1 MSNFIFAAQN
11 NRTIS
16 GDDKIF
22 GISKLAKEAEAKFG
36 KEKVINATIG
46 SLLDKDGKLLIL
58 PTILEVL
65 KNLKGEDYAD
75 YAPIAGVPEFLEV
88 TKEAVFGNYKPE
100 GFIETVAT
108 PGGTG
113 AVRNT
118 IQNFSEPG
126 DMILT
131 SDWFW
136 APYSTIADEIGRS
149 IATYT
154 LFTETGAFNAPAFEM
169 KIKELLQKQDRL
181 VIIFNAP
188 AHNPTGFSPSKE
200 EWTQVVEILKAAAK
214 DKTKKITFLL
224 DVAYLDFAGEPNDSR
239 AFFST
244 FSNLPDN
251 ILVVVAFSMS
261 KGYTLYGMRSGA
273 MIGIT
278 SNKDIAAEF
287 KMVSMFSNRGTWS
300 NGTRSAMT
308 ALVNIFENQALKNKV
323 EEERYEFLTLLQ
335 NRGQAFVDAAK
346 DVGLSICP
354 FSAGY
359 FITVPCENAEAVGNA
374 LQRENVF
381 TVPIGKGIRIAISA
395 ISAESCSKLPGL
407 MKKAID
413 EING

>member
-22 GISKLAKEAEAKFG
+22 GISKLAKEAEAQFG
-36 KEKVINATIG
+36 KENVINATIG
-46 SLLDKDGKLLIL
+46 SLLDKEGKLLIL

-88 TKEAVFGNYKPE
+88 SKKAVFGNYRPE
-100 GFIETVAT
+100 GFIEAIAT

-113 AVRNT
+113 AIRNT
-118 IQNFSEPG
+118 FQNFSEPG

-136 APYSTIADEIGRS
+136 APYATIADELGRS
-149 IATYT
+149 MATYT
-154 LFTETGAFNAPAFEM
+154 LFTETGAFNAPAFKL
-169 KIKELLQKQDRL
+169 KIDELLEKQDRL
-181 VIIFNAP
+181 VITFNEP
-188 AHNPTGFSPSKE
+188 AHNPTGFSPSEE
-200 EWTQVVEILKAAAK
+200 EWSRIVEILKDASK
-214 DKTKKITFLL
+214 DKKKKITFLL
-224 DVAYLDFAGEPNDSR
+224 DVAYLDFAGAPNTSR
-239 AFFST
+239 TFFSKL
-244 FSNLPDN
+244 SNLPEN
-251 ILVVVAFSMS
+251 ILVIVAFSMS

-273 MIGIT
+273 MIAVT
-278 SNKDIAAEF
+278 SSEAIADEF

-300 NGTRSAMT
+300 NGTRAAMT
-308 ALVNIFENQALKNKV
+308 ALVKVFENQTLKNKI
-323 EEERYEFLTLLQ
+323 EEERHEFLTLLQ
-335 NRGQAFVDAAK
+335 NRGHAFVAAAK
-346 DVGLSICP
+346 EAGLNICP

-359 FITVPCENAEAVGNA
+359 FITVPCENAEAVGKA
-374 LQRENVF
+374 LQKENVF

-395 ISAESCSKLPGL
+395 ISSESCSKLPGL